1 VYIFYEV
8 QVLTNERVV
17 IDRRAEILEAAI
29 RVLARDGIAATT
41 TRKIAAEAGVNQ
53 ATLRYYF
60 GSKDNLLRDVL
71 REMMRTTQQVVQQG
85 ATFEGDIREAIA
97 QSIRAFWSH
106 VEQQAEWQIMQYE
119 LTLYALR
126 NPEAA
131 WLAKQQYEGYSEL
144 VEALIRQNFEMKQQA
159 CAIAYAELARFIVAG
174 LDGIILQFVSDRDQV
189 RAKQDVDNLIKAVIG
204 LAGL

>member
-1 VYIFYEV
+1 MARNNTLVE
-8 QVLTNERVV
+8 
-17 IDRRAEILEAAI
+17 RRAEIINATI
-29 RVLARDGIAATT
+29 RVLARDGIAETT

-119 LTLYALR
+119 LTLYA
-126 NPEAA
+126 
-131 WLAKQQYEGYSEL
+131 
-144 VEALIRQNFEMKQQA
+144 
-159 CAIAYAELARFIVAG
+159 
-174 LDGIILQFVSDRDQV
+174 
-189 RAKQDVDNLIKAVIG
+189 
-204 LAGL
+204 